1 MYDIWEDK
9 TKYGKGVVEKIP
21 RTWTAMVGVVDVTV
35 TKHIHYDGWVMM
47 SDYLGI
53 HPTSLQSE
61 ETEKAQTEALEILYE
76 KIIEKEKEIV
86 SARYIM
92 DDFLL

>member
-1 MYDIWEDK
+1 MYDIWKDA
-9 TKYGKGVVEKIP
+9 TKYGKGVVERIP

-35 TKHIHYDGWVMM
+35 TKRIHYDGWVVMLE
-47 SDYLGI
+47 YLGI